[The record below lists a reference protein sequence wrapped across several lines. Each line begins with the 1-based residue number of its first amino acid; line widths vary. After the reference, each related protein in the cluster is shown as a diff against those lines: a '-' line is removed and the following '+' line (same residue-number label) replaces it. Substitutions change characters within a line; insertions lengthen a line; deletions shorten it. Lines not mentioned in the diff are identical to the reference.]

1 MTIVVGA
8 GPAGLT
14 AAYEL
19 AKLGLR
25 ATVVEADRQ
34 VGGLARTVAFRGYRF
49 DVGGHRFFS
58 KIPLV
63 NELWREILGEDFL
76 LRRRLSRIRY
86 GGRMFAYPLRPLDAL
101 ANLGPVEALRVGLSY
116 AHAKAFPGR
125 EERSFEQWVANRFG
139 HRLYEIF
146 FKSYTEKVWGIPCSE
161 ISADWASQRI
171 RNLSL
176 GEALRNA
183 LLGTGRTRDGEI
195 ITTLIDQFQYPRLGP
210 GMMWERCRDLCEARG
225 VPTHCGL
232 RIERFVH
239 RDGRVRHAVA
249 RDEDGAPVEL
259 AGDDFIASMPIGDVV
274 RALDPAA
281 PGEVLRAANAL
292 RHRDYLTVVLI
303 VRREHVFPDNWLY
316 VHSPDVRVGRIQN
329 YKNWSPAMVPDSS
342 RTSLGLEYF
351 LWGHDAEWT
360 WPDERLIEHGVE
372 ECARIGLIEPGEV
385 EDGTVLRMKHAYP
398 IYDLDY
404 AENLAIVRRHLARFP
419 NLQIIGRNGQH
430 RYNNQ
435 DHSMLAGVWAARNV
449 AGAAYDVWEI
459 NTEQEYLE
467 SADRA
472 PRPSDDRLVPS
483 RLVPTPAGIDERLR
497 RQLDAVFAPL
507 DALALGVAFGVVGAV
522 GLFIAT
528 AVLLFRG
535 GPVVGPNLALLAH
548 YLPGFGMSWTSAV
561 MGAADAAIVGFGLG
575 YVVAALRNGTMRA
588 YALVARGRAERRR
601 LLDRI

>member
-139 HRLYEIF
+139 NRLYEIF

-535 GPVVGPNLALLAH
+535 GPVVGPNLVLLAH